1 MERFIYKPYF
11 QMHELLRMAPKFS
24 LKLLVILAMN
34 PEGLTYRQ
42 VSAKTGFHLNTI
54 SRYIG
59 TFESK
64 GLIDVKQQK
73 SINIRGK
80 KWVNIVKLRKE
91 LLEAKSPTE
100 FFQKVAR
107 QAQLKDWL
115 SDEIVN

>member
-1 MERFIYKPYF
+1 
-11 QMHELLRMAPKFS
+11 MA
-24 LKLLVILAMN
+24 LN

-42 VSAKTGFHLNTI
+42 ISAKTGFHINTV

-59 TFESK
+59 VFDSK

-73 SINIRGK
+73 SSNIRGK
-80 KWVNIVKLRKE
+80 KWVNIIKMKRD
-91 LLEAKSPTE
+91 LLEAKSITD

>member
-1 MERFIYKPYF
+1 
-11 QMHELLRMAPKFS
+11 MAQKFS
-24 LKLLVILAMN
+24 LKLLVILALN
-34 PEGLTYRQ
+34 PEGLTYKQ
-42 VSAKTGFHLNTI
+42 ISAKTGFHINTV

-59 TFESK
+59 VFDSK

-73 SINIRGK
+73 SSNIRGK
-80 KWVNIVKLRKE
+80 KWVNIVKMKRD
-91 LLEAKSPTE
+91 LLEAKSVTD

>member
-1 MERFIYKPYF
+1 
-11 QMHELLRMAPKFS
+11 MAQKFS
-24 LKLLVILAMN
+24 LKLLVILALN

-42 VSAKTGFHLNTI
+42 ISAKTGFHINTV

-59 TFESK
+59 VFDTK

-73 SINIRGK
+73 SSNIRGK
-80 KWVNIVKLRKE
+80 KWVNIVKMKRD
-91 LLEAKSPTE
+91 LLEAKSVTD

>member
-1 MERFIYKPYF
+1 
-11 QMHELLRMAPKFS
+11 MAQKFS
-24 LKLLVILAMN
+24 LKLLVILALN

-42 VSAKTGFHLNTI
+42 ISVKTGFHINTV
-54 SRYIG
+54 SRYVG
-59 TFESK
+59 VFDTK

-73 SINIRGK
+73 SSNIRGK
-80 KWVNIVKLRKE
+80 KWVNIVKMKRD
-91 LLEAKSPTE
+91 LLEAKSVTD